1 MSLEARQPGRSR
13 LMWAVLM
20 LATSLSLIMGGLL
33 IFELNQREALL
44 ARQQERVDSIAA
56 PAFLLDRTYLRF
68 VNALSEWGLQS
79 PHPPLQAPKLQLDI
93 LYSKVAVLRDA
104 PRAHLLLT
112 QSEPAQT
119 LAQLDALMA
128 EADALFQTP
137 PITDETLQALLQRLK
152 DFIPAVQNLGNR
164 ADSLSSHLM
173 ETQSLALL
181 RQNTQIIGLTIA
193 QLLLLMAAVA
203 GLAWR
208 HCNQQREQ
216 QALQALNHQLR
227 EAKVQAERANR
238 GKSVFLA
245 NMSHELRT
253 PFNGIMGWLDIMGQS
268 PLNAEQRE
276 WVATIRR
283 SADHLLQLLNDILD
297 MSALDAGKITLRPQP
312 TDVVGVLGDVHQLM
326 QPLAQ
331 AKGLDLTLQIDV
343 PPQLCLSVDP
353 TRLRQILINLSNNA
367 IKFTTEGSV
376 RLRAHVST
384 ASDEGPQRL
393 LIDVSDTGMGIAEHD
408 IAHLFQRFHQVHD
421 DLNRRYGG
429 AGLGLQISQ
438 LLAELMGG
446 DLLVQSSLGHGSTF
460 TLRLPMTLASSP
472 ASAHQTTAGT
482 APAPSG
488 LRVLLAEDNVVNQ
501 QFMRAVLARL
511 NCEVTLCEDGAKAL
525 AAARD
530 GDFDLVLMDI
540 HMPEMDGL
548 AATRGIRQLPGARG
562 KVPIWAVTADVFEE
576 TRREA
581 LAAGV
586 NTILTK
592 PLRLA
597 TLREALSKW
606 PQCPAPEV
614 KPPA

>member
-1 MSLEARQPGRSR
+1 MNLAQPRSGHGR
-13 LMWAVLM
+13 LTWAVLM

-68 VNALSEWGLQS
+68 VNTLSEWALQS
-79 PHPPLQAPKLQLDI
+79 PRPPLHAPMLQLDI

-112 QSEPAQT
+112 QTEPAQT
-119 LAQLDALMA
+119 LAQLDELMR
-128 EADALFQTP
+128 EADALFQAP
-137 PITDETLQALLQRLK
+137 LSTDEALQALLQRLK
-152 DFIPAVQNLGNR
+152 DFGPAVQNLGNR

-181 RQNTQIIGLTIA
+181 RQNTQIIALTIA
-193 QLLLLMAAVA
+193 QLLLLLTAMA

-208 HCNQQREQ
+208 HRNQQREQ
-216 QALQALNHQLR
+216 RALQALNRQLR

-297 MSALDAGKITLRPQP
+297 MSALDAGKITLRPQA
-312 TDVVGVLGDVHQLM
+312 TEVVALLHDVKDLM

-331 AKGLDLTLQIDV
+331 AKGLSLTLQADL
-343 PPQLCLSVDP
+343 PTPMCLYLDP

-367 IKFTTEGSV
+367 IKFTAEGSV
-376 RLRAHVST
+376 RLRAHVS
-384 ASDEGPQRL
+384 ASSDEGPRRL
-393 LIDVSDTGMGIAEHD
+393 LIDVSDTGVGIAEQD

-446 DLLVQSSLGHGSTF
+446 DLQVQSSLDHGSTF
-460 TLRLPMTLASSP
+460 TLRLPMTS
-472 ASAHQTTAGT
+472 GT
-482 APAPSG
+482 AATRPVCAAERANAAPMG

-501 QFMRAVLARL
+501 QFMRAVLTRL
-511 NCEVTLCEDGAKAL
+511 DCEVTLCEDGAKAL
-525 AAARD
+525 AAASAND
-530 GDFDLVLMDI
+530 YDLVLMDI

-548 AATRGIRQLPGARG
+548 AATRGIRQLPGPRG
-562 KVPIWAVTADVFEE
+562 QVPIWAVTADVFET
-576 TRREA
+576 TRRQA
-581 LAAGV
+581 LDAGV
-586 NTILTK
+586 DAILTK

-597 TLREALSKW
+597 TLRDALSKW